1 MKIHE
6 AICLRDDYGGKTTLD
21 DLVKRI
27 QGNKIHRCPKC
38 YGKGIVIKMI
48 NRAQY
53 WECCDR
59 YEETKVT
66 CDLCNGEG
74 YTEKIYKPRM
84 VQDGWECK

>member
-6 AICLRDDYGGKTTLD
+6 AICLRDDYGEKTTLD

-38 YGKGIVIKMI
+38 YGKGIFIKMI

-53 WECCDR
+53 WECRDR

-74 YTEKIYKPRM
+74 YTEKEYKPKM

>member
-1 MKIHE
+1 MKIYE

-53 WECCDR
+53 LECRDR
-59 YEETKVT
+59 YE
-66 CDLCNGEG
+66 
-74 YTEKIYKPRM
+74 
-84 VQDGWECK
+84 

>member
-38 YGKGIVIKMI
+38 YGEGNVIKMI

-59 YEETKVT
+59 YEETKAT

-74 YTEKIYKPRM
+74 YTEKEYKPKM